1 MMNNNFSKITLR
13 YAEAL
18 FDLAKDKGVLENVGA
33 DMEVFQQVC
42 NANRDFLLMLQ
53 NPVIHGD
60 KKQKIIK
67 KIFSGKISDMA
78 LRFMALMVSKN
89 REHYLPMIS
98 SAFTYL
104 YKEHKG
110 IKTAHVTSALPLDD
124 KQKAEILDKLKNTVP
139 YTIELV
145 EHIDKSLI
153 GGFTV
158 DVENYE
164 IDQSLRSHIKT
175 LRKSFEENLFVK
187 GY

>member
-67 KIFSGKISDMA
+67 KI
-78 LRFMALMVSKN
+78 
-89 REHYLPMIS
+89 
-98 SAFTYL
+98 
-104 YKEHKG
+104 
-110 IKTAHVTSALPLDD
+110 
-124 KQKAEILDKLKNTVP
+124 
-139 YTIELV
+139 
-145 EHIDKSLI
+145 
-153 GGFTV
+153 
-158 DVENYE
+158 
-164 IDQSLRSHIKT
+164 
-175 LRKSFEENLFVK
+175 
-187 GY
+187 